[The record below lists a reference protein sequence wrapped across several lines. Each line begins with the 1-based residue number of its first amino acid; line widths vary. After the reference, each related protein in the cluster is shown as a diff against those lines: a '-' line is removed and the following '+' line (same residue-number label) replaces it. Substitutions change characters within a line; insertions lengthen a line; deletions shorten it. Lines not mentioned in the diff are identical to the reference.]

1 MNAIDQAFES
11 VILNIPPLIEE
22 LLLDG
27 NMVRGAV
34 ALPLLPEL
42 QIISMQSNEL
52 TGTLPDRL
60 PRMTPQLQ
68 QLRLGEQSMG
78 VGLTGS
84 IPSELVKLLDLN
96 VLDLSRNSLTGSLP
110 DLPQGISVFNISFN
124 RVNGVEP
131 ESLSLLY
138 GKLMVL

>member
-27 NMVRGAV
+27 NMVKGRFS
-34 ALPLLPEL
+34 LPQLLECKRL
-42 QIISMQSNEL
+42 SIQSNRL
-52 TGTLPDRL
+52 TGTLPDKL

-68 QLRLGEQSMG
+68 QLRLGDQSG
-78 VGLTGS
+78 VGLSGS
-84 IPSELVKLLDLN
+84 IPSELVKLLDLK

-110 DLPQGISVFNISFN
+110 DLPQGISVLNVSYN
-124 RVNGVEP
+124 QLCGAEP

-138 GKLMVL
+138 GK